1 MRGFRRPEH
10 APGIPGFFGAGP
22 AALLRQTLRAAA
34 ASPSARRRSPAGGI
48 VVPGAP
54 PQAGTDPLRR
64 RRPGP
69 RSPAVRAAGGR
80 KRKKVRVSS
89 PLLRPGRRLRT
100 FVPVQAGRP
109 SRIIRSAPRAGA
121 PAPPTASSSAAETE
135 TAADDFFSPPCS
147 TDHPG
152 GAAISFPPPSFRQGG
167 AFSACYYCILLIFS
181 HSHPAGPLL
190 SARCCRLLKGS
201 ILPAYDIRFF
211 LPLFA
216 AQGRAASAAS
226 GYVSN
231 KLLKMYRN
239 SLIFTKNCHL
249 SSNVRVKL
257 YINAHR
263 TFLNLSIVFLPRR
276 GIKFHCNRQ
285 ITIVH
290 QEMSNKFLWVLL
302 KSKKQISVIRYSHN

>member
-1 MRGFRRPEH
+1 MFPPPGTYARDPRIFRGRACRPSAADAPRRGCVSFRPPQVPGRRDRCPRRAAPGRDHPSPKAPPGSPVPGRPGRRRPKAQKSPGVLPP
-10 APGIPGFFGAGP
+10 APAGP
-22 AALLRQTLRAAA
+22 AAAHVCPCSSGQA
-34 ASPSARRRSPAGGI
+34 
-48 VVPGAP
+48 VPYN
-54 PQAGTDPLRR
+54 QI
-64 RRPGP
+64 
-69 RSPAVRAAGGR
+69 SAAGR
-80 KRKKVRVSS
+80 SS
-89 PLLRPGRRLRT
+89 G
-100 FVPVQAGRP
+100 
-109 SRIIRSAPRAGA
+109 
-121 PAPPTASSSAAETE
+121 APPTASSSAAETE

-167 AFSACYYCILLIFS
+167 VFSACYCCILLIFS
-181 HSHPAGPLL
+181 HSHPADPLL
-190 SARCCRLLKGS
+190 SARCCRLLKDS

-216 AQGRAASAAS
+216 AQGRAAGAAS

-231 KLLKMYRN
+231 ELLKMYRN